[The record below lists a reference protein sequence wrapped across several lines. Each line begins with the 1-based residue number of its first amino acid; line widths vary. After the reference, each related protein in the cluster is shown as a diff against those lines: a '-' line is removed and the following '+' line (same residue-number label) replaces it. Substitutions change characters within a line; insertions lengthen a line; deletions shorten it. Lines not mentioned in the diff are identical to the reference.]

1 MNPCMKIP
9 VMRTINVLK
18 KYKISLN
25 QYSSSTFFFHDE
37 DDACDWKRTW
47 EFLKRVRAD
56 HQDVVLDAS
65 VSYVHD
71 EMDDDS
77 D

>member
-9 VMRTINVLK
+9 VMKTINVLK

-37 DDACDWKRTW
+37 DDACDWKRT
-47 EFLKRVRAD
+47 
-56 HQDVVLDAS
+56 
-65 VSYVHD
+65 
-71 EMDDDS
+71 
-77 D
+77 